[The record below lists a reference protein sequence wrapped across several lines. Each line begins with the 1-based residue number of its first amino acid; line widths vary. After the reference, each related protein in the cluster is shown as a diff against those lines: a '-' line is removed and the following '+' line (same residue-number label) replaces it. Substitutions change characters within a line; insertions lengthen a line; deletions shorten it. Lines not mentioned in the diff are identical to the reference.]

1 MNSFS
6 EIYTNYYKSSFL
18 FVKSFVRDDMIS
30 EDIVSNSLIRLW
42 ETMKKE
48 PVTYPQALLLKI
60 LKHSALNY
68 LKHCSIKEDVSTK
81 IKQTYERDI
90 YYRISTLQACDP
102 NEIYSREISSIVKKT
117 LLTLSPKTRKVFE
130 MSRYRGCS
138 VKEIANEMDLSTKSV
153 EYHMTQ
159 ALKSLRLALKD
170 YLPLLFFLLN

>member
-48 PVTYPQALLLKI
+48 PVTHPQALLLKI
-60 LKHSALNY
+60 LKHNALNH
-68 LKHCSIKEDVSTK
+68 LKHCSIKADVSTK
-81 IKQTYERDI
+81 IKQIHERDI

-102 NEIYSREISSIVKKT
+102 NEIYSHEITTIVRKT
-117 LLTLSPKTRKVFE
+117 LLTLSPKTRKVYE
-130 MSRYRGCS
+130 MRRVKGYS
-138 VKEIANEMDLSTKSV
+138 VKEIANAMDLSTKSV

-159 ALKSLRLALKD
+159 ALKTLRLALKD